1 MGASCGKLQDEKESP
16 RKDSLAIH
24 KKDLVKVKRG
34 SVRKFY
40 KIREEVSSEK
50 FSTKFKCQNI
60 KTKKRYLAKFF
71 TVSEVDEAAREA
83 FLKEA
88 KLLQESDHPNIVK
101 VVDIFQDTLNTV
113 IIVEYCKGGELLER
127 VRREEDLTEDQ
138 IATYLKEITSAI
150 AYLHSKGI
158 VHRDIRPE
166 SFVFLDNERNSSLK
180 LVDFGSCKHFEK
192 DIGMLERIG
201 TPYYMAPEVV
211 FDSYNEKCDIWSI
224 GVILYMLLSGT
235 PPFEGSSEEEIM
247 QSVLTTDLNFKAK
260 RWKKISAEAK
270 DLIRHMLTKSVPDRF
285 TATEVLNHPFITN
298 NHKGTAKDHEVLTSA
313 LKNLS
318 KFESESKLHRA
329 TLAFIVSQV
338 MSSDELGGLKKTFSL
353 IDKDGDGMLSR
364 QEIKEAM
371 ETHTGFSEKNIDLL
385 ISKVDLDNNGLI
397 SYSEFLAATINWE
410 NELSR
415 ERLEHAFHAFDT
427 DHNGKI
433 SFEELQEAFGGS
445 HHNQEMFMD
454 MIKEADTDGDGEINL
469 EEFCSYMNKIK
480 TKISETRTGNRKNR
494 YANFY

>member
-1 MGASCGKLQDEKESP
+1 
-16 RKDSLAIH
+16 
-24 KKDLVKVKRG
+24 
-34 SVRKFY
+34 
-40 KIREEVSSEK
+40 
-50 FSTKFKCQNI
+50 
-60 KTKKRYLAKFF
+60 
-71 TVSEVDEAAREA
+71 
-83 FLKEA
+83 
-88 KLLQESDHPNIVK
+88 
-101 VVDIFQDTLNTV
+101 
-113 IIVEYCKGGELLER
+113 
-127 VRREEDLTEDQ
+127 
-138 IATYLKEITSAI
+138 
-150 AYLHSKGI
+150 
-158 VHRDIRPE
+158 
-166 SFVFLDNERNSSLK
+166 
-180 LVDFGSCKHFEK
+180 
-192 DIGMLERIG
+192 
-201 TPYYMAPEVV
+201 MAPEVV